1 MSNRINGRWRDK
13 VPEESRL
20 HEVAIV
26 GAGAAGLGCAVAL
39 KEFGVDE
46 DVIILDRHQV
56 GASFRRWPQ
65 EMRFITPSFT
75 SNAFGLLDLNA
86 IVPGTSPAYTL
97 DREHPSGTDFAM
109 YLDNVVKHFELRVK
123 PGIDVCSV
131 AVEEDGTF
139 TLTTDDRPVRAR
151 HVIWAAGEFQ
161 YPNRNSFAGAETC
174 CHSSDVRTWQE
185 LEGDRFTVIGGYE
198 SAADAAV
205 SLVKL
210 EKNVTVLARDATW
223 ISAHPDP
230 SISLTPFSRE
240 RLEHAYST
248 GSVDLVGDVDIT
260 SVRVAGD
267 TWVVQA
273 SDGREWES
281 ETRPILATGF
291 KGSLSHLDGMIEYD
305 EDGAPVVT
313 EEADESTLVPGLFIS
328 GPILEHRGVNFCFI
342 YKFRQRF
349 SVVADAI
356 AQRLGR
362 DTTEVV
368 AARRAAGMYLD
379 DLSCCEESC
388 ACGPK

>member
-1 MSNRINGRWRDK
+1 MSKRNKGRRGAK
-13 VPEESRL
+13 APKGSRL

-39 KEFGVDE
+39 KEFGVE
-46 DVIILDRHQV
+46 DDIVILDRHQV

-97 DREHPSGTDFAM
+97 DREHPSGIAYAN
-109 YLDNVVKHFELRVK
+109 YLDRVVQHYELQVK

-131 AVEEDGTF
+131 AVEDNGTF
-139 TLTTDDRPVRAR
+139 TLTTTGRPVRAR

-161 YPNRNSFAGAETC
+161 YPNRNSFVGAESC
-174 CHSSDVRTWQE
+174 CHSSEVRTWQD
-185 LEGDRFTVIGGYE
+185 LEGDHFTVIGGYE

-205 SLVKL
+205 SLVQL
-210 EKNVTVLARDATW
+210 EKNVTVLARYATW
-223 ISAHPDP
+223 NSEYPDP
-230 SISLTPFSRE
+230 SISLSPFSRE
-240 RLEHAYST
+240 RLEWADST
-248 GSVDLVGDVDIT
+248 GSVNLVDGVEITTVLVDD
-260 SVRVAGD
+260 D

-273 SDGREWES
+273 SDGREWVS

-291 KGSLSHLDGMIEYD
+291 KGSLSHLDGLIEYD
-305 EDGAPVVT
+305 EDGVPVVT

-349 SVVADAI
+349 AIVADAI
-356 AQRLGR
+356 AQRLGK
-362 DTTEVV
+362 DTTEAV

-379 DLSCCEESC
+379 DLSCCAESC
-388 ACGPK
+388 AC

>member
-1 MSNRINGRWRDK
+1 MSKRNNGRRRDGAS
-13 VPEESRL
+13 EGLRL

-26 GAGAAGLGCAVAL
+26 GAGAAGLGCGVAL

-46 DVIILDRHQV
+46 DTIILDRHEV

-97 DREHPSGTDFAM
+97 DREHPSGNAFAM
-109 YLDNVVKHFELRVK
+109 YLDNVVQYYELQVK
-123 PGIDVCSV
+123 LGIDVCSV
-131 AVEEDGTF
+131 AVEDDGTF
-139 TLTTDDRPVRAR
+139 TLTTTGRPVRAR

-161 YPNRNSFAGAETC
+161 YPNRNSFVGAELC
-174 CHSSDVRTWQE
+174 RHSSEVRTWQD
-185 LEGDRFTVIGGYE
+185 LDGDHFTVIGGYE

-205 SLVKL
+205 SLVQLDKS
-210 EKNVTVLARDATW
+210 VTVLARDETW
-223 ISAHPDP
+223 NSEHPDP

-240 RLEHAYST
+240 RLDWAGST
-248 GSVDLVGDVDIT
+248 GSVDLVGGVDIT
-260 SVRVAGD
+260 SVRVDGD
-267 TWVVQA
+267 TWVARA
-273 SDGREWES
+273 SDGREWDS

-291 KGSLSHLDGMIEYD
+291 KGSLSHLDGLIEYD

-349 SVVADAI
+349 AVVADAI
-356 AQRLGR
+356 AQRLGM
-362 DTTEVV
+362 DTTEAV

-388 ACGPK
+388 AC

>member
-1 MSNRINGRWRDK
+1 MSKTSTLRQRGQA
-13 VPEESRL
+13 PERSRL

-26 GAGAAGLGCAVAL
+26 GAGPAGLGCAVAL
-39 KEFGVDE
+39 REFGVD
-46 DVIILDRHQV
+46 DIIVLDRHEV
-56 GASFRRWPQ
+56 GASFQRWPQ
-65 EMRFITPSFT
+65 EMRLITPSFT

-97 DREHPSGTDFAM
+97 DLEHPSGIAYAK
-109 YLDNVVKHFELRVK
+109 YLNAVVQHFQLPVE
-123 PGIDVCSV
+123 PGVDVCSLTT
-131 AVEEDGTF
+131 EDDGTF
-139 TLTTDDRPVRAR
+139 TLTTADRLVRAR

-161 YPNRNSFAGAETC
+161 YPELHPFAGAECC
-174 CHSSDVRTWQE
+174 CHSSEVRTWQE

-205 SLVKL
+205 SLVQL
-210 EKNVTVLARDATW
+210 EKNVTVLARTATW
-223 ISAHPDP
+223 MSEDPDP
-230 SISLTPFSRE
+230 SISLSPFSRE
-240 RLEHAYST
+240 RLEWADST
-248 GSVDLVGDVDIT
+248 GSLDLIESVDIT
-260 SVRVAGD
+260 SVREDGD
-267 TWVVQA
+267 KWVVHA
-273 SDGREWES
+273 SDGREWPS

-291 KGSLSHLDGMIEYD
+291 KGSLAYLDGLIEFN

-349 SVVADAI
+349 AVVADAI
-356 AQRLGR
+356 AQRLGK
-362 DTTEVV
+362 DTTEAV

-388 ACGPK
+388 AC

>member
-1 MSNRINGRWRDK
+1 MSNRNNGRRQDK
-13 VPEESRL
+13 APEGSRL

-39 KEFGVDE
+39 KEFGVD
-46 DVIILDRHQV
+46 DTIILDRHEV

-97 DREHPSGTDFAM
+97 DREHPSGIDYAM
-109 YLDNVVKHFELRVK
+109 YLDNVVQYYELQVK
-123 PGIDVCSV
+123 PAIDVRSV
-131 AVEEDGTF
+131 AVEDNGTF
-139 TLTTDDRPVRAR
+139 TLTTNDRPVRAR

-161 YPNRNSFAGAETC
+161 YPNRNSIEGAESC
-174 CHSSDVRTWQE
+174 CHSSDVRTWQD

-205 SLVKL
+205 SLVQL
-210 EKNVTVLARDATW
+210 EKSVTVLARDETW
-223 ISAHPDP
+223 NSEHPDP

-240 RLEHAYST
+240 RLEWAYST
-248 GSVDLVGDVDIT
+248 GSVNLVGDVDIT
-260 SVRVAGD
+260 SVRVDGD
-267 TWVVQA
+267 SWVVQA
-273 SDGREWES
+273 SDGREWAS

-291 KGSLSHLDGMIEYD
+291 KGSLSHLDGLIEYD

-313 EEADESTLVPGLFIS
+313 EEADESTLVPGLYIS
-328 GPILEHRGVNFCFI
+328 GPLIEHRGVNFCFI

-349 SVVADAI
+349 AIVADSI

-362 DTTEVV
+362 DTTEAV

-379 DLSCCEESC
+379 DLSCCVESC
-388 ACGPK
+388 AC

>member
-1 MSNRINGRWRDK
+1 MSNQNKRRKRDRA
-13 VPEESRL
+13 PEVSQL

-26 GAGAAGLGCAVAL
+26 GAGAAGLGCAAAL
-39 KEFGVDE
+39 KEFGVVND
-46 DVIILDRHQV
+46 DIIIMDRHEV
-56 GASFRRWPQ
+56 GASFRRWPE

-97 DREHPSGTDFAM
+97 DREHPSGAAYAD
-109 YLDNVVKHFELRVK
+109 YLDKVAEHYEIQVKT
-123 PGIDVCSV
+123 GIDVCSV
-131 AVEEDGTF
+131 TAEDDGTF
-139 TLTTDDRPVRAR
+139 TLATADRPVRAR
-151 HVIWAAGEFQ
+151 YVIWAAGEFQ
-161 YPNRNSFAGAETC
+161 YPNRNSLVGAELC
-174 CHSSDVRTWQE
+174 RHSSHVRTWQD
-185 LEGDRFTVIGGYE
+185 LEGDSFTVIGGYE

-205 SLVKL
+205 SLVEL
-210 EKNVTVLARDATW
+210 EKNVTVLGRNATW
-223 ISAHPDP
+223 TSEHPDP
-230 SISLTPFSRE
+230 SISLTPYSRE
-240 RLEHAYST
+240 RLEWAYST
-248 GSVDLVGDVDIT
+248 GSVDLIDGVDIT
-260 SVRVAGD
+260 SVREDSD

-273 SDGREWES
+273 SDGNEWVS

-291 KGSLSHLDGMIEYD
+291 EGSLSQLEGLIEYN

-356 AQRLGR
+356 AQRLGM
-362 DTTEVV
+362 DTEEVV
-368 AARRAAGMYLD
+368 TARRAVGMYLD

-388 ACGPK
+388 AC

>member
-1 MSNRINGRWRDK
+1 MNKRENGRRRD
-13 VPEESRL
+13 ETSEGSRL

-26 GAGAAGLGCAVAL
+26 GAGAAGLGCGAAL

-46 DVIILDRHQV
+46 DTIILDRHEV

-86 IVPGTSPAYTL
+86 IVPNTSPAYTL
-97 DREHPSGTDFAM
+97 DREHPSGNAYAM
-109 YLDNVVKHFELRVK
+109 YLDNVVEYYELQVK
-123 PGIDVCSV
+123 LGIDVCSV
-131 AVEEDGTF
+131 AVEDDGTF
-139 TLTTDDRPVRAR
+139 TLTTTDRPVRAR

-161 YPNRNSFAGAETC
+161 YPNRNSFAGAESC
-174 CHSSDVRTWQE
+174 CHSSEVRTWQD
-185 LEGDRFTVIGGYE
+185 LEGDHFTVIGGYE

-205 SLVKL
+205 SLVQLDKS
-210 EKNVTVLARDATW
+210 VTVLARDETW
-223 ISAHPDP
+223 NSEHPDP

-240 RLEHAYST
+240 RLDWAGST
-248 GSVDLVGDVDIT
+248 GSVNLVGGVDIT
-260 SVRVAGD
+260 SVRVEGD
-267 TWVVQA
+267 AWVVRA
-273 SDGREWES
+273 SDGREWDS

-291 KGSLSHLDGMIEYD
+291 KGSLSRLNGLIEYD

-349 SVVADAI
+349 AIVADAI
-356 AQRLGR
+356 AQRLGK
-362 DTTEVV
+362 DTTEAV
-368 AARRAAGMYLD
+368 AARRSAGMYLD

-388 ACGPK
+388 AC

>member
-1 MSNRINGRWRDK
+1 MSKRNEEQRREK
-13 VPEESRL
+13 VAEGSRL

-39 KEFGVDE
+39 KEFGIDD
-46 DVIILDRHQV
+46 DVIIVDRHEV

-86 IVPGTSPAYTL
+86 IIPGTSPAYML
-97 DREHPSGTDFAM
+97 DREHPSGVGYAN
-109 YLDNVVKHFELRVK
+109 YLDRVVEYYELQVK
-123 PGIDVCSV
+123 LGTDVCSV
-131 AVEEDGTF
+131 EVEDDGTF
-139 TLTTDDRPVRAR
+139 TLTTSDRPVRAR

-161 YPNRNSFAGAETC
+161 YPNRNSFLGAEIC
-174 CHSSDVRTWQE
+174 HHSSDVRTWQD

-205 SLVKL
+205 SLVQL
-210 EKNVTVLARDATW
+210 QKNVTVLARHATW
-223 ISAHPDP
+223 QSDHPDP

-240 RLEHAYST
+240 RLEWAEST
-248 GSVDLVGDVDIT
+248 GSVDLVDNADIT
-260 SVRVAGD
+260 SVRMDGD
-267 TWVVQA
+267 TWVAQA
-273 SDGREWES
+273 SDGREWTS

-291 KGSLSHLDGMIEYD
+291 KGSLSHLDGLIEYD
-305 EDGAPVVT
+305 EGGVLVVT
-313 EEADESTLVPGLFIS
+313 EEADESTLAPGLFIS

-349 SVVADAI
+349 AVVADAI
-356 AQRLGR
+356 AQRLGK
-362 DTTEVV
+362 DTTEAV

-388 ACGPK
+388 EC

>member
-1 MSNRINGRWRDK
+1 MSKQSKGQRRDK
-13 VPEESRL
+13 AQARSRL

-26 GAGAAGLGCAVAL
+26 GAGAAGLGCAIAL
-39 KEFGVDE
+39 NEFGID
-46 DVIILDRHQV
+46 DVIILDRHEV

-97 DREHPSGTDFAM
+97 DREHPSGIAYAN
-109 YLDNVVKHFELRVK
+109 YLNNVVEYFELRVK
-123 PGIDVCSV
+123 PGLDICSV
-131 AVEEDGTF
+131 AVEDDGTF
-139 TLTTDDRPVRAR
+139 TLTTTGRPVRAR

-161 YPNRNSFAGAETC
+161 YPNRNSFAGAESC
-174 CHSSDVRTWQE
+174 CHSSEVRTWQE

-205 SLVKL
+205 SLVQL
-210 EKNVTVLARDATW
+210 GKNVTVLARYATW
-223 ISAHPDP
+223 SSENPDP
-230 SISLTPFSRE
+230 SISLSPFSRE
-240 RLEHAYST
+240 RLEWADST
-248 GSVDLVGDVDIT
+248 GSVDLVDDADIT
-260 SVRVAGD
+260 SVRMDGD

-291 KGSLSHLDGMIEYD
+291 KGSLSHLDGLIEYD

-313 EEADESTLVPGLFIS
+313 EEADESTLVPGLFLS
-328 GPILEHRGVNFCFI
+328 GPIVQHRGVNFCFI

-349 SVVADAI
+349 AIVADAI
-356 AQRLGR
+356 SQRLGN
-362 DTTEVV
+362 DTTEAV

-379 DLSCCEESC
+379 DLSCCVESC
-388 ACGPK
+388 AC